1 LQSAT
6 ILSMVTGSAIG
17 RAGYLP
23 PRRARPRAAIS
34 PDFPQLHVN
43 TM

>member
-23 PRRARPRAAIS
+23 PRSARTFRN
-34 PDFPQLHVN
+34 F
-43 TM
+43 M